1 MKLKISILSIVAL
14 LCLGTTS
21 AMADLFDFTI
31 SNPTVQYVNAST
43 TLTVAAN
50 PTVGGTGDVVGQSA
64 PALNQAAHLLW
75 DIAVPDAG
83 SFSLTMSLSNI
94 DSTANTADG
103 AGLFAFTD
111 STGDTITGGLTG
123 NWYKTQ
129 AGQNHFDGVLSSV
142 MWNDTSGDGQFDG
155 GPTSNVLYPNNY
167 VNMGFTAPLPWQGSI
182 VQLTTGAV
190 GWFDHDFS
198 DSTGSIDAIVVPVP
212 GAILLGL
219 LGLGV
224 AGIKM
229 RKFA

>member
-1 MKLKISILSIVAL
+1 
-14 LCLGTTS
+14 
-21 AMADLFDFTI
+21 
-31 SNPTVQYVNAST
+31 
-43 TLTVAAN
+43 
-50 PTVGGTGDVVGQSA
+50 
-64 PALNQAAHLLW
+64 
-75 DIAVPDAG
+75 
-83 SFSLTMSLSNI
+83 
-94 DSTANTADG
+94 
-103 AGLFAFTD
+103 
-111 STGDTITGGLTG
+111 
-123 NWYKTQ
+123 
-129 AGQNHFDGVLSSV
+129 
-142 MWNDTSGDGQFDG
+142 
-155 GPTSNVLYPNNY
+155 VLYPNNY